1 MSRGGPESRSAAP
14 AKRRRWLRRK
24 QRIRRRVRGT
34 AERPRLT
41 VYKSNH
47 CIYVQVVDDRRGH
60 TLLAASSREP
70 ALRAAGNTVAGA
82 AHLGAAVGERLRE
95 QRISEVVFDRNGYAY
110 HGIVGSLADAVREA
124 GIKV

>member
-1 MSRGGPESRSAAP
+1 MSNRMGGRGFNERRDDMFEKLVRLNRIAKVVKGGRRFSFSA
-14 AKRRRWLRRK
+14 L
-24 QRIRRRVRGT
+24 V
-34 AERPRLT
+34 
-41 VYKSNH
+41 
-47 CIYVQVVDDRRGH
+47 VVDDRRGH

-82 AHLGAAVGERLRE
+82 ARLGAAVGERLRE
-95 QRISEVVFDRNGYAY
+95 RQISEVVFDRNGYAY